1 MPQNGQATVGGLNIK
16 PAIIALAQKNLKPE
30 SVKDQIVAFFR
41 AFDEFKEEQ
50 VVRMQTQLDQ

>member
-1 MPQNGQATVGGLNIK
+1 MPQNGQVTDGLNIK
-16 PAIIALAQKNLKPE
+16 PAIIALTQKNLKSE

>member
-50 VVRMQTQLDQ
+50 VVRMQT